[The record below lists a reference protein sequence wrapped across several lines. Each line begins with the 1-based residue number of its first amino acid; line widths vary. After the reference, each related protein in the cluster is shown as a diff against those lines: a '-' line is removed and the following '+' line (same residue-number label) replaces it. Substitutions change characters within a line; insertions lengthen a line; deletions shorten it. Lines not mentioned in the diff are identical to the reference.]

1 MNGAY
6 YTPFFCEENVW
17 QLGKSVKEEFFYQ
30 YRVLFLTNRSSSIAL
45 MNQKAAPKDQFI
57 FWDYHVILHNTSS
70 KIIFDYDSRLG
81 FETDFDFYFRNTF
94 PPQVEIPEQYRT
106 AIRSIELS
114 TYVNHFHSD
123 RNHMIQNGVKLQQF
137 PEWPPILNKPS
148 LTLVNLLDLDFE
160 KFIENTWSVEEYS
173 NQHKN

>member
-1 MNGAY
+1 MDRKQQRYLNLLTNMNGAY

-81 FETDFDFYFRNTF
+81 FETDFEFYFRNTF
-94 PPQVEIPEQYRT
+94 VENNQSNCY
-106 AIRSIELS
+106 SI
-114 TYVNHFHSD
+114 TVIYDH
-123 RNHMIQNGVKLQQF
+123 
-137 PEWPPILNKPS
+137 
-148 LTLVNLLDLDFE
+148 T
-160 KFIENTWSVEEYS
+160 
-173 NQHKN
+173 